1 MLFLYF
7 LLVTIFAHRVYS
19 LHGEFKFYKRW
30 GHEWIQLSILL
41 TDDISDIVS

>member
-19 LHGEFKFYKRW
+19 LHGEFKRW